1 MSQYITNPEAVA
13 AAVTQI
19 HDWIRESPANWD
31 QILSHFA
38 VLHAQGDPLRIA
50 AFTLLTSS
58 EIMDNLWGGS
68 SNLSRAVESMHQAVQ
83 YLNQA
88 AEDNLAMMTL
98 LTYPL
103 ARSGIHINN
112 DRLVCP
118 LHDRPHLPATDPRP
132 DPPRSPPPPTSL
144 PLEVATAAS
153 STDDNQAQADPG
165 NILPNSPFTA
175 MTPAEILVTQTVTT
189 TPSSPPYQ
197 PQETPPTSPP
207 TTPRPEIPMGW
218 NRLHRHVPHHHHH
231 TFASDGTATR
241 GTNKHTHRWRPTGW
255 TKAPTQNTSR
265 SSTYASDAIGSA
277 YISSMDDEFTPT
289 TNDESFV
296 DNDLFLGNGQ
306 PQCHQGRP
314 HSPTPSG
321 EPPATYPALTSTTT
335 RLPGGATEQQT
346 SGIPALKDYPA
357 PPGCSETVGPEDFKL
372 EQRSS
377 ES

>member
-19 HDWIRESPANWD
+19 HDWIRESPANRD

-88 AEDNLAMMTL
+88 AEDNLATMTL

-118 LHDRPHLPATDPRP
+118 LHDQPHLPVAGPRP
-132 DPPRSPPPPTSL
+132 DPPRSPPPPATL
-144 PLEVATAAS
+144 PLEVATATS
-153 STDDNQAQADPG
+153 STDNDNAQTDPG
-165 NILPNSPFTA
+165 YLPQNPPFTA
-175 MTPAEILVTQTVTT
+175 TAPAVVLITQTTTT
-189 TPSSPPYQ
+189 TPDSPPYQ

-207 TTPRPEIPMGW
+207 TTPRLEPTNAIPP
-218 NRLHRHVPHHHHH
+218 RH
-231 TFASDGTATR
+231 
-241 GTNKHTHRWRPTGW
+241 
-255 TKAPTQNTSR
+255 
-265 SSTYASDAIGSA
+265 
-277 YISSMDDEFTPT
+277 
-289 TNDESFV
+289 
-296 DNDLFLGNGQ
+296 
-306 PQCHQGRP
+306 
-314 HSPTPSG
+314 
-321 EPPATYPALTSTTT
+321 
-335 RLPGGATEQQT
+335 
-346 SGIPALKDYPA
+346 
-357 PPGCSETVGPEDFKL
+357 
-372 EQRSS
+372 
-377 ES
+377 